1 MEVRALVQQ
10 VQVRARWASARQ
22 RGATAQGRVQL
33 GARALKQMEA
43 RVHQVRRVRRVQRV
57 QRVQLE
63 PHVEALVRWAS
74 VRQQE
79 ATAQGRVQLG
89 ARALGQ
95 MEARVHQVRWVRRVQ
110 RVQRVRVRL
119 EARAEALVRWAFARQ
134 QEATAQ
140 AQAQL
145 GARALEKMEARA
157 QQERQERRVQQ
168 VLRVQVQAQQ
178 VRLEARA
185 EALVRWASARQQ
197 GETAQGRA
205 QLGARALGQVR
216 VQQERRERRVRRVR
230 VRVQQVRLVRLEAR
244 AEALVRWASACQQE
258 ETAQGRTQLG
268 ARALGKMEARVH
280 QVRRVRRV
288 LRVQVRAQQVRL
300 EVSDEARAR
309 WASARQQGA
318 TAQGSAQLGAGAR
331 KQTKRQ
337 KQEQG
342 APRAPQG
349 ARGGTQAC
357 WAGSA
362 GGTGRT
368 CCSRAPRRTPRA
380 RLRLRPRAS
389 ASP

>member
-1 MEVRALVQQ
+1 
-10 VQVRARWASARQ
+10 
-22 RGATAQGRVQL
+22 
-33 GARALKQMEA
+33 
-43 RVHQVRRVRRVQRV
+43 
-57 QRVQLE
+57 
-63 PHVEALVRWAS
+63 
-74 VRQQE
+74 
-79 ATAQGRVQLG
+79 
-89 ARALGQ
+89 
-95 MEARVHQVRWVRRVQ
+95 
-110 RVQRVRVRL
+110 
-119 EARAEALVRWAFARQ
+119 
-134 QEATAQ
+134 
-140 AQAQL
+140 
-145 GARALEKMEARA
+145 
-157 QQERQERRVQQ
+157 
-168 VLRVQVQAQQ
+168 
-178 VRLEARA
+178 
-185 EALVRWASARQQ
+185 
-197 GETAQGRA
+197 
-205 QLGARALGQVR
+205 
-216 VQQERRERRVRRVR
+216 
-230 VRVQQVRLVRLEAR
+230 
-244 AEALVRWASACQQE
+244 
-258 ETAQGRTQLG
+258 
-268 ARALGKMEARVH
+268 MEARVH

>member
-145 GARALEKMEARA
+145 GARALGKMEARA

-205 QLGARALGQVR
+205 
-216 VQQERRERRVRRVR
+216 
-230 VRVQQVRLVRLEAR
+230 
-244 AEALVRWASACQQE
+244 
-258 ETAQGRTQLG
+258 QLG